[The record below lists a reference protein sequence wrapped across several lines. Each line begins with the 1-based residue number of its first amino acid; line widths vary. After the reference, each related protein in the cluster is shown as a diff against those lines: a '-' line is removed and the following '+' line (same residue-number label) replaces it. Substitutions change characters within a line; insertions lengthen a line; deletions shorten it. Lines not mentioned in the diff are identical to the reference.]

1 MQSVY
6 WPIRYNCNNVN
17 VAYKTFYEILHNVM
31 RPMLDCHVNDPKTRN
46 GSQQDLNVV
55 VVIKADSIGNG
66 LKAIVQI
73 MKIATN
79 RV

>member
-1 MQSVY
+1 
-6 WPIRYNCNNVN
+6 
-17 VAYKTFYEILHNVM
+17 
-31 RPMLDCHVNDPKTRN
+31 MLDCHVNDPKTRN

-55 VVIKADSIGNG
+55 VVIKADSTGNG
-66 LKAIVQI
+66 LKAVVQI